1 MSPTHSELA
10 WDPSSRM
17 AWDLPTL
24 LRCGLSSTHPPTPPF
39 TLPFYPRR
47 PPPFQ
52 APNPIPPVQ
61 RSTTPRHHG
70 SSPYSTRFKMR
81 DNGDFSR
88 PGPSYSFPE
97 IKYGLFLQTL
107 LKFLLMYLSAFVFLF
122 EFVIVFDWIIC
133 FSDTSWHLNVR
144 PRVGRKLICI

>member
-10 WDPSSRM
+10 WDPSSRV

-24 LRCGLSSTHPPTPPF
+24 LRCGFSFTHPHLPSLSLSTPADP
-39 TLPFYPRR
+39 L
-47 PPPFQ
+47 PPFQ

-122 EFVIVFDWIIC
+122 EFVIVFD
-133 FSDTSWHLNVR
+133 
-144 PRVGRKLICI
+144 